1 MGDNI
6 PGGTCVM
13 ASLAG
18 GTVNG
23 GDEITDNI
31 WNNCYIVRC
40 NAGYKLNPVTAE
52 CIYQGS

>member
-1 MGDNI
+1 MEQVENFEENSDYALHSSR
-6 PGGTCVM
+6 T
-13 ASLAG
+13 
-18 GTVNG
+18 TT

-31 WNNCYIVRC
+31 WNNCYIVQC